1 MGNVQ
6 LSARSKSKW
15 VLPVD
20 SFSFSRLLCCTVML
34 IWLILGDGSADVYPK
49 KEFMKWEMYG
59 NVWKCAKGIGI
70 CIIDGFFQ
78 VKWKVW
84 HQWTG
89 TDKLG
94 GMMHHGPTSCMQV
107 LRCSPPSA
115 SWASCKLS
123 HMIMQFMEVS
133 SEIHLCK
140 PSSPKSSITTTP
152 TVVSSKNL
160 MAS

>member
-1 MGNVQ
+1 MSFASRFFQLQPTPLLYCNVD
-6 LSARSKSKW
+6 LADFGWRKRW
-15 VLPVD
+15 RLPQK
-20 SFSFSRLLCCTVML
+20 R
-34 IWLILGDGSADVYPK
+34 IY
-49 KEFMKWEMYG
+49 EMG